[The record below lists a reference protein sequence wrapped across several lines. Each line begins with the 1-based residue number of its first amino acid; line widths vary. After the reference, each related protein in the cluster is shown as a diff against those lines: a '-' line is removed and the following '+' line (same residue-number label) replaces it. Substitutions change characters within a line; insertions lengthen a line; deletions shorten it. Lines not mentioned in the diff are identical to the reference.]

1 MTNSQDRVV
10 RCYHFSQLLEA
21 DNGVTIEPR
30 QKFQDMVNKV
40 ISFFSFFS

>member
-10 RCYHFSQLLEA
+10 RCYHFSQLVDA
-21 DNGVTIEPR
+21 TSGSTIEPR

-40 ISFFSFFS
+40 RF